1 MNERMDFKTTNKLC
15 FQDYHFK
22 VNLNDMLG
30 KGSSGNVFFGV
41 LIPER
46 IPAAVKIYEEEMDEF
61 PIQKK
66 AFKRFPQFVAKPF
79 YRKNKHP
86 FKIIVMEF
94 GEYSFLTYR
103 NNSNDKEYFNELLT
117 IVLNYEWLNRL
128 GVLHRDSRGKNIMKK
143 NSGEFFSENFRN
155 PEENSWMLID
165 FGWSEII
172 DHINIDGFDS
182 FYFLIS
188 EALVPANKNLKHNLK
203 QLILKYYNI
212 IKQNRSLRRLLCSNL
227 FPEDHE
233 LYYTEGLL
241 LYIEIADSYD
251 NFIPTWRHDLCI

>member
-1 MNERMDFKTTNKLC
+1 MNLNERMGFKTNKKWC

-41 LIPER
+41 LMYEK

-66 AFKRFPQFVAKPF
+66 AFKRFPHFVAKPF
-79 YRKNKHP
+79 YRKSIDP

-103 NNSNDKEYFNELLT
+103 FKSNDEEYFKELLT
-117 IVLNYEWLNRL
+117 IVLNYEELNAR
-128 GVLHRDSRGKNIMKK
+128 GVLHRDSRSKNIMKRHTEGNLK
-143 NSGEFFSENFRN
+143 VEF
-155 PEENSWMLID
+155 SWMLID

-172 DHINIDGFDS
+172 EHININGFDS

-188 EALVPANKNLKHNLK
+188 EALIPKNKNFKHDLK

-212 IKQNRSLRRLLCSNL
+212 IKQNRSLKRLLCSNL

-233 LYYTEGLL
+233 LYYTDGLL
-241 LYIEIADSYD
+241 LYIEVADSYD
-251 NFIPTWRHDLCI
+251 KFIPTWRHDLYIN